1 MSEHLIHAVATIV
14 SEAGED
20 VHWTV
25 VLDRALRGG
34 TVPPG
39 PEARPLVISALAEAT
54 TSGLIEKTSVGT
66 YRAPASQS

>member
-1 MSEHLIHAVATIV
+1 MSENLTSAVATIV

-25 VLDRALRGG
+25 VLDLALRGG

-39 PEARPLVISALAEAT
+39 PDARPAVLSALAEAT
-54 TSGLIEKTSVGT
+54 KNGLIEKTSVGT
-66 YRAPASQS
+66 YRTSEQS